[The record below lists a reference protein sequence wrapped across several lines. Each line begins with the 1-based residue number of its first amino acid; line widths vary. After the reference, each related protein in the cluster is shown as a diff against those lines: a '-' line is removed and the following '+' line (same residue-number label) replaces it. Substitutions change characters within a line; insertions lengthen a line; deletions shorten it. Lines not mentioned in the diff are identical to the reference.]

1 MLKMRK
7 IMLFCA
13 AGMSTSLLVSKMQKE
28 AEARGIN
35 DLKIWAVSVS
45 EYEREIGNV
54 DVCLLGPQVRF
65 RLAQAKEL
73 GLKLG
78 VPVDVISMMD
88 YGSCNGPKVL
98 DQALNMMATKEAK

>member
-1 MLKMRK
+1 MRK

-28 AEARGIN
+28 ADARGIN
-35 DLKIWAVSVS
+35 DLKIWAVSQQ
-45 EYEREIGNV
+45 EYERELHEV

-65 RLAQAKEL
+65 RLKEAQEK
-73 GLKLG
+73 GKGFG
-78 VPVDVISMMD
+78 VPVDVINMMD

-98 DQALNMMATKEAK
+98 DQALNLIANNPNKK

>member
-1 MLKMRK
+1 MRK

-28 AEARGIN
+28 AEARGLN

-45 EYEREIGNV
+45 EYEREIGTV

-65 RLAQAKEL
+65 RLNHAKEL
-73 GLKLG
+73 GGKHN

-98 DQALNMMATKEAK
+98 DQALNMMASKESK

>member
-1 MLKMRK
+1 MLK

-28 AEARGIN
+28 AEARGVEA
-35 DLKIWAVSVS
+35 KIWAVAQQ
-45 EYEREIGNV
+45 EYKEEIGNV

-65 RLAQAKEL
+65 RLKEAQEL
-73 GLKLG
+73 GAKNN

-98 DQALNMMATKEAK
+98 DQALNLIAQNKK

>member
-1 MLKMRK
+1 MRK

-28 AEARGIN
+28 ADARGIS
-35 DLKIWAVSVS
+35 DLKIWAVGQA
-45 EYEREIGNV
+45 EYERELADV

-65 RLAQAKEL
+65 RLKEAQEKGGKA
-73 GLKLG
+73 G
-78 VPVDVISMMD
+78 VPVDVINMMD

-98 DQALNMMATKEAK
+98 DQALKLMADMPKQ

>member
-1 MLKMRK
+1 MRK

-28 AEARGIN
+28 ADARGIT
-35 DLKIWAVSVS
+35 DLKIWAVAQQ
-45 EYEREIGNV
+45 EYERELHEV

-65 RLAQAKEL
+65 RLKEAQEK
-73 GLKLG
+73 GSKVG
-78 VPVDVISMMD
+78 VPVDVINMMD

-98 DQALNMMATKEAK
+98 DQALKLMADNPKK

>member
-1 MLKMRK
+1 MRK

-28 AEARGIN
+28 AEARGIT
-35 DLKIWAVSVS
+35 DLKIWAVSQQ
-45 EYEREIGNV
+45 EYEREIHDV
-54 DVCLLGPQVRF
+54 HVCLLGPQVRF

-73 GLKLG
+73 GAKFG

-98 DQALNMMATKEAK
+98 DQALNLMASMESK

>member
-1 MLKMRK
+1 MRK

-13 AGMSTSLLVSKMQKE
+13 GGMSTSLLVTKMEKE
-28 AEARGIN
+28 AAARGID
-35 DLKIWAVSVS
+35 DLKIWAVGISD
-45 EYEREIGNV
+45 YKNHIQDV

-65 RLAQAKEL
+65 RLKEAKEL
-73 GLKLG
+73 GASHN

-98 DQALNMMATKEAK
+98 DAALRLMAEQPRK

>member
-1 MLKMRK
+1 MRK

-35 DLKIWAVSVS
+35 DLKIWAVGQA
-45 EYEREIGNV
+45 EYERELADV
-54 DVCLLGPQVRF
+54 DVCLLGAQVRF
-65 RLAQAKEL
+65 RLKEAQEKGGKA
-73 GLKLG
+73 G
-78 VPVDVISMMD
+78 VPVDVINMMD

-98 DQALNMMATKEAK
+98 DQALKLMADMPKK

>member
-1 MLKMRK
+1 MRK

-28 AEARGIN
+28 AESRGLN
-35 DLKIWAVSVS
+35 DLKIWAVSVQ
-45 EYEREIGNV
+45 EYERELPNV

-65 RLAQAKEL
+65 RLNHAKEL
-73 GLKLG
+73 GGKHN

-98 DQALNMMATKEAK
+98 DQALNLMASKESK

>member
-1 MLKMRK
+1 MRK

-35 DLKIWAVSVS
+35 DLKIWAVSQQ
-45 EYEREIGNV
+45 EYERELHEV

-65 RLAQAKEL
+65 RLKEAQEK
-73 GLKLG
+73 GKGFG
-78 VPVDVISMMD
+78 VPVDVINMMD

-98 DQALNMMATKEAK
+98 DQALNLIANNPNKK